1 MHIAKKESGKMS
13 RETKCPVCQK
23 PLVLGQCPDCG
34 YHSSDDDC
42 ISSART
48 YDDDHIHI
56 NLKSLSA
63 ESIGTSSEQTDA
75 GSSEIDNL
83 YRVFVILTWVIPV
96 WGFVIGLVVLKSKNA
111 PVQYTAKLKKH
122 FIKAIVVYIILSV
135 FTNGIIPAII
145 GSL

>member
-1 MHIAKKESGKMS
+1 MS

-56 NLKSLSA
+56 KLKSLSA
-63 ESIGTSSEQTDA
+63 ENYGASSEQTSA

-96 WGFVIGLVVLKSKNA
+96 WGFVIGLAVLKSKNA
-111 PVQYTAKLKKH
+111 PKIYLQKLKRA
-122 FIKAIVVYIILSV
+122 FFTAVIVYIILSGFIEGV
-135 FTNGIIPAII
+135 IPAII
-145 GSL
+145 GKL

>member
-1 MHIAKKESGKMS
+1 MS

-56 NLKSLSA
+56 KLKSLSA
-63 ESIGTSSEQTDA
+63 ENHGTSSGQTSA
-75 GSSEIDNL
+75 GSTEIDNL
-83 YRVFVILTWVIPV
+83 YRVFAILTWLSPLFGLILGTVI
-96 WGFVIGLVVLKSKNA
+96 LKTKNA
-111 PVQYTAKLKKH
+111 PDEYSVKLRKT
-122 FIKAIVVYIILSV
+122 FIKALIVHIVLSAL
-135 FTNGIIPAII
+135 TNGVIPAII
-145 GSL
+145 DSL

>member
-1 MHIAKKESGKMS
+1 MS

-56 NLKSLSA
+56 KVKSLSA
-63 ESIGTSSEQTDA
+63 ENHGASSEQTSA
-75 GSSEIDNL
+75 SSSDFDNL

-96 WGFVIGLVVLKSKNA
+96 WGFIIGLVVLKSKNA
-111 PVQYTAKLKKH
+111 PKIYQQKLKRT
-122 FIKAIVVYIILSV
+122 FFTALIVYIILSGFV
-135 FTNGIIPAII
+135 EGVIPAII
-145 GSL
+145 ESL